1 MPKFRY
7 EPERCSF
14 KGWLLM
20 ILRQRVGRQF
30 QKRMQPGAASG
41 GDARFT
47 ALGDEATETKTVSR
61 LPDTAGD
68 QLDSIWEAEW
78 QQHIIALATQRMK
91 QQVSD
96 AQFQI
101 FDLHVLRSW
110 PASDVARTLGVS
122 IAQVYLAKLRVGR
135 RFKKEVE
142 SLKDREEMK

>member
-30 QKRMQPGAASG
+30 QKRAQAGANDRVCS
-41 GDARFT
+41 AR
-47 ALGDEATETKTVSR
+47 ADEGTETSALAHVADPSGDR
-61 LPDTAGD
+61 LEA
-68 QLDSIWEAEW
+68 IWEAEW
-78 QQHIIALATQRMK
+78 QQHLLALATERVK
-91 QQVSD
+91 QHVSD

-101 FDLHVLRSW
+101 FDLHVLRDW
-110 PASDVARTLGVS
+110 PARDVARTLGVS

-135 RFKKEVE
+135 RLKQEVE
-142 SLKDREEMK
+142 TLEAMHG